1 LIADVTVVSDLSHIY
16 CGSVWLESIDVLEAE
31 KMKII
36 RLCVLVFLS
45 VALIGILLPS
55 ARADQSDKETRFTC
69 SEPVRV
75 AGTVLQPGTYWFKL
89 EDLTVPRNM
98 VVIRDANRTH
108 IVARVNAILAYRPKP
123 EEHTTFDYWNT
134 SSGGTLALHTWFY
147 PGELVGFEF
156 ALNS

>member
-16 CGSVWLESIDVLEAE
+16 CSSVWLESIDVLEAE

-134 SSGGTLALHTWFY
+134 SSGETLALHT
-147 PGELVGFEF
+147 
-156 ALNS
+156 

>member
-1 LIADVTVVSDLSHIY
+1 
-16 CGSVWLESIDVLEAE
+16 
-31 KMKII
+31 MKII

-45 VALIGILLPS
+45 VAMSGILLPS
-55 ARADQSDKETRFTC
+55 AGADQSDKETRFTC

-75 AGTVLQPGTYWFKL
+75 GSAVLQPGTYWFKL

-98 VVIRDANRTH
+98 VVIRDANRTS
-108 IVARVNAILAYRPKP
+108 IVARVNAIPAYRPKP

-134 SSGGTLALHTWFY
+134 SSGETLALHRWYY

-156 ALNS
+156 ALKP

>member
-1 LIADVTVVSDLSHIY
+1 
-16 CGSVWLESIDVLEAE
+16 
-31 KMKII
+31 MKII
-36 RLCVLVFLS
+36 RLCVLVFLA
-45 VALIGILLPS
+45 VAMIGILLPS
-55 ARADQSDKETRFTC
+55 ASADQSDKETRFTC

-98 VVIRDANRTH
+98 VVIRDANRTN
-108 IVARVNAILAYRPKP
+108 IVARVNAIAAYRPKP

-134 SSGGTLALHTWFY
+134 SSGETLALHTWFY

-156 ALNS
+156 ALKP